1 MKHYTEKETR
11 KDLREHFTPY
21 AEPEVTVKFANHREF
36 LEDMDMTEAQK
47 QEFLQA
53 LWDIVT
59 GFVELGFG
67 THPTQEAGG
76 QDIDMRTF
84 STKAAFNTLSS
95 EDDESNK
102 TEWEPR
108 LEG

>member
-11 KDLREHFTPY
+11 KDLREHFAPY
-21 AEPEVTVKFANHREF
+21 AEPEVAVKFANYREL

-47 QEFLQA
+47 EEFLQA

-76 QDIDMRTF
+76 QDIEMRTF
-84 STKAAFNTLSS
+84 STKAAFNALSS
-95 EDDESNK
+95 DDQENTNNK
-102 TEWEPR
+102 GEPCP
-108 LEG
+108 